1 MNTSVRPSGADGA
14 SDPVTQKPWY
24 AIHMRSP
31 VAAAAQG
38 AQAAAEIHIYGDI
51 GDSWWGESVTA
62 SQFVRDINALQA
74 DRITV
79 RINSYGGSVHD
90 GVAIHNAMKRHPA
103 VVDVEVDGLAASIA
117 SLIAMA
123 GDTVRMASNAMM
135 MIHAPLTGVWGNAV
149 ELREKADMLDAH
161 ARAVATSY
169 ASKSGKSAD
178 DVLALLSDGK
188 DHWFTADEALA
199 EGYVDAITDAA
210 DEGVMARAGFDL
222 SRFKDVPAALLQRV
236 RPHAAAAAAIS
247 PVAQAT
253 FSQEKPMTQTVNQ
266 PAANPNPAA
275 STTQAGSAPVLDQVS
290 AAQRAEILAA
300 DQARRQSIMAVA
312 QPFMQHAGMP
322 EFVAAL
328 QADHAVTEAVAGQR
342 ILARLGQG
350 AEPIAGGRVV
360 TVADE
365 ADKRRDAMVNAILM
379 RAGKA
384 DAKVVAESGSN
395 PFRGR
400 SLLAIAEASLQA
412 AGVDTRRFGDKREMV
427 AAAFT
432 QSSSDFPV
440 LLENV
445 MHKTLLNAYGIQAL
459 TWSRFC
465 KRGSVSDFRAHNR
478 YRVGSLGNL
487 QPKNELGEYK
497 NISIPDGEKSQIA
510 ATTKGFILNISREA
524 IINDDLGALTDQASA
539 AGRAAARTVEVDV
552 YALLTSN
559 SGAGPTMNDGQPLF
573 HSTHG
578 NIDGTAGAISVT
590 RLDAMRVLMAQQKD
604 ISGNDYLD
612 LRPAVLLCPI
622 GMGGNA
628 RVVVGAEYDT
638 EVSSKFQVPN
648 KVRGIVRD
656 IVDTPRLSGTRYY
669 MLADASEAAAIEVAF
684 LDGNDTPYLETA
696 QAFDTDGGKLK
707 VRLDYGVAGHD
718 WRGAVTNAGG

>member
-1 MNTSVRPSGADGA
+1 MNTSVTPSSAQASADPSA
-14 SDPVTQKPWY
+14 QKPWY
-24 AIHMRSP
+24 AIHMRTP

-51 GDSWWGESVTA
+51 GESWWGESVTA

-169 ASKSGKSAD
+169 AAKSGKSAG

-210 DEGVMARAGFDL
+210 DEGVMASAGFDL

-253 FSQEKPMTQTVNQ
+253 FSQEKPMTQTVN
-266 PAANPNPAA
+266 PTAANPNPAA
-275 STTQAGSAPVLDQVS
+275 LNPQAGPAPVVDQVS
-290 AAQRAEILAA
+290 DAQRAQILAA
-300 DQARRQSIMAVA
+300 DQNRRQSIMAIA
-312 QPFMQHAGMP
+312 QPFMQHAGMAD
-322 EFVAAL
+322 FVAGL
-328 QADHAVTEAVAGQR
+328 QADPNVTEALAGQR

-360 TVADE
+360 TLADE
-365 ADKRRDAMVNAILM
+365 TDKRREAMVNALLM

-384 DAKVVAESGSN
+384 DAKVVADAGAN

-412 AGVDTRRFGDKREMV
+412 AGVDTHRFGDKRELV

-445 MHKTLLNAYGIQAL
+445 MHKTLLNAYAIQAM

-465 KRGSVSDFRAHNR
+465 KRGTVSDFRAHNR

-539 AGRAAARTVEVDV
+539 AGRASARTVEVDV
-552 YALLTSN
+552 YAVLTSN
-559 SGAGPTMNDGQPLF
+559 SGAGPTMTDGQPLF
-573 HSTHG
+573 HATHN
-578 NIDGTAGAISVT
+578 NIATGAAMSVDVLDG
-590 RLDAMRVLMAQQKD
+590 MRVLMAQQRD
-604 ISGNDYLD
+604 VSGNDYLD
-612 LRPAVLLCPI
+612 LRPEVLLCPI
-622 GMGGNA
+622 GMGGSA
-628 RVVVGAEYDT
+628 RVLVGAEYDT
-638 EVSSKFQVPN
+638 SVSSKFQVPN
-648 KVRGIVRD
+648 KVRGLVRD
-656 IVDTPRLSGTRYY
+656 IVDSPRLSGNRYY
-669 MLADASEAAAIEVAF
+669 LLASAQEAAAIEVAF
-684 LDGNDTPYLETA
+684 LDGNDTPYLETM

-718 WRGAVTNAGG
+718 WRGAVTNPGG